1 MPSQG
6 DAAMGGVRLGGGM
19 EIERVDVAGSPQIV
33 GACYEILRTA
43 QPVDDPDGPPIS
55 RRMFERWMEKSW
67 NGDPQEMWV
76 ALGEGDDGV
85 VGWYLL
91 HLPAADNL
99 HMASFNV
106 TVRQDRL
113 RQGLGT
119 ALLRHGAARAL
130 DERRSLIHSW
140 ARDGSRGEAF
150 ARSRGA
156 TGGIAQLRRVLELD
170 AAAADRL
177 GELRAAAESAAAGYR
192 LVSWISPTP
201 EEYLDQVAALH
212 NALADAPHDA
222 SWHPPSWDAE
232 RIRKAERW
240 AERRGIRMYT
250 VAAWHEGGG
259 ELGGL
264 TEVGVEADMPD
275 WGFQE
280 LTAVARGHRGH
291 RLGLLLKIAM
301 QEWLAEAEPQLRR
314 ILTGNAGANEHMIA
328 INEALGYQLSG
339 SPFRSWEFQVAD
351 LV

>member
-1 MPSQG
+1 
-6 DAAMGGVRLGGGM
+6 M
-19 EIERVDVAGSPQIV
+19 EIERVDVAGSPRIV

-91 HLPAADNL
+91 HLPATDNL

-177 GELRAAAESAAAGYR
+177 GELRAAAESAATALSPGSR
-192 LVSWISPTP
+192 RPLRSTSTRWRRSTTRSPTRRTMRAGIRHRGTRSVSARP
-201 EEYLDQVAALH
+201 NAGPSVAESVCT
-212 NALADAPHDA
+212 P
-222 SWHPPSWDAE
+222 W
-232 RIRKAERW
+232 
-240 AERRGIRMYT
+240 RRGTR
-250 VAAWHEGGG
+250 AA
-259 ELGGL
+259 
-264 TEVGVEADMPD
+264 A
-275 WGFQE
+275 
-280 LTAVARGHRGH
+280 
-291 RLGLLLKIAM
+291 
-301 QEWLAEAEPQLRR
+301 
-314 ILTGNAGANEHMIA
+314 NSAG
-328 INEALGYQLSG
+328 
-339 SPFRSWEFQVAD
+339 
-351 LV
+351 